1 MTLLR
6 NQLQAAGVLT
16 ALALTACS
24 GSGTSPGSVTTVNV
38 SKNVLQLAVGT
49 ANIYGDTPE
58 VAMTGINVAT
68 TYRQPVG
75 GQAPGRSGTLV
86 NSPTFSGPFVL
97 PATAGSADGYNSTI
111 ETGPAPN
118 EVSTSTMSYTPQTGT
133 TVSTFGIS
141 GGAFGIGL
149 EPFNY
154 NEDGGPDNVSPYAVP
169 LYDSVAGDTNAF
181 VPWGGPPAFDP
192 NGDGLGVR
200 DGNAYPSG
208 TLGVSMGL
216 NPFAGITPVTGTYS
230 LLVKVPGQGSGFAGS
245 STATANLTSTA
256 LLPAIPP
263 PPTVTADG
271 LGGLSSIPI
280 TLPAGVTEAY
290 IQITDLGP
298 PIPSTSTTGVQPN
311 SCNGSGN
318 PALNTATTSSNG
330 GSPTYYTIFVN
341 SSGSAVLGDS
351 SGPGTPAAPTPS
363 LCTSGQNST
372 ADAGTTDGDDF
383 TISIIAFD
391 YPMYEASYTN
401 AASLKV
407 IAPTLVGPNGQADIS
422 ISSTGGYAQPAATES
437 KVIRKAPN
445 HYRLVP
451 KASSVRHIK

>member
-24 GSGTSPGSVTTVNV
+24 GSGTSPSSVTTVNV

-49 ANIYGDTPE
+49 ANIYGDVPAN
-58 VAMTGINVAT
+58 AMTGINVVT

-97 PATAGSADGYNSTI
+97 PATAGTADGYDSTI

-154 NEDGGPDNVSPYAVP
+154 QSGGQPAEVAPYTVP
-169 LYDSVAGDTNAF
+169 LYDPVSGDTNAF

-200 DGNAYPSG
+200 DGGVYPSG
-208 TLGVSMGL
+208 TFGISMGID
-216 NPFAGITPVTGTYS
+216 PFAGITPVTGTYT

-256 LLPAIPP
+256 LLPAIPAP
-263 PPTVTADG
+263 ATVTADG

-298 PIPSTSTTGVQPN
+298 DSGADKQPA
-311 SCNGSGN
+311 SCNGSAVDN
-318 PALNTATTSSNG
+318 
-330 GSPTYYTIFVN
+330 PTYYTIYVN
-341 SSGSAVLGDS
+341 ASGSATLGDS
-351 SGPGTPAAPTPS
+351 SGPGTPSAPTPS
-363 LCTSGQNST
+363 LCTSAQNTT
-372 ADAGTTDGDDF
+372 ANSATTDGDDF

-391 YPMYEASYTN
+391 YPQYEASYTN
-401 AASLKV
+401 AASTKV
-407 IAPTLVGPNGQADIS
+407 VAPTLAGPNGQADIS
-422 ISSTGGYAQPAATES
+422 ISSAGGYSQPAASAS
-437 KVIRKAPN
+437 KVLRKAPS
-445 HYRLVP
+445 HVRVVP
-451 KASSVRHIK
+451 KASMVRHIK